1 MEGHARPLS
10 LKEINIL
17 KNKDARRSQRASM
30 EQPGNSEKQGP
41 RQPMHLLLT
50 TREGRLCSPCHCSDK
65 IPSWGYHGTFWR
77 IGCQPVTVGIL
88 GERPWESPEAL

>member
-65 IPSWGYHGTFWR
+65 IPVMGLPWNLLENWLPTCHRGHSGRET
-77 IGCQPVTVGIL
+77 L
-88 GERPWESPEAL
+88 GKP